1 MESDKALHQRVTGL
15 EGAPRRA
22 LATWGRKRP
31 GRTRWENLKVVALR
45 RQTGREIETM
55 DPDKNPSFC
64 ETYDIVEYPTIL
76 ALGNDGSIRA
86 IWSGRNLPLMND
98 VLYYMI

>member
-1 MESDKALHQRVTGL
+1 MRVLCIYRDNQDYTRATEEWL
-15 EGAPRRA
+15 E
-22 LATWGRKRP
+22 
-31 GRTRWENLKVVALR
+31 NIR

-76 ALGNDGSIRA
+76 ALGPNGEVCASWRGS
-86 IWSGRNLPLMND
+86 NLPLINE
-98 VLYYMI
+98 VLSYMI